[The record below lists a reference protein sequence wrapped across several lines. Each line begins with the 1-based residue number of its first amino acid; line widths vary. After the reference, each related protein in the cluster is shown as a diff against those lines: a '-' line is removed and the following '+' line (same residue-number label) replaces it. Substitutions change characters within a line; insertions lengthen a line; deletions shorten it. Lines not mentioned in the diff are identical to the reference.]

1 MKWFKRLFNKEPE
14 YEIVSNEVPMST
26 LLRWY
31 LYDTRLAEPN
41 TLVEELGLNK
51 VSEEGEDK
59 EKEDSDNRL
68 ANIATMFPF
77 MDTIADFSV
86 NTMLAMQITKAEE
99 HDEEV
104 SEEDL
109 ETSGIIYKAI
119 AMSTLIGFLSIATHL
134 DIIHPTLLNSG
145 ELDMEIDD
153 E

>member
-1 MKWFKRLFNKEPE
+1 
-14 YEIVSNEVPMST
+14 MST

>member
-1 MKWFKRLFNKEPE
+1 MKWFKRLFSREPE

-99 HDEEV
+99 HDEEL

-145 ELDMEIDD
+145 ELEMEIDD

>member
-1 MKWFKRLFNKEPE
+1 VKWFKRLFNKEPE

>member
-1 MKWFKRLFNKEPE
+1 VKWLKKLFNREPE
-14 YEIVSNEVPMST
+14 FEIVSNEVPMST

-68 ANIATMFPF
+68 ADIITMFPF
-77 MDTIADFSV
+77 MDTISDFSV
-86 NTMLAMQITKAEE
+86 NTMLAMQKLKAEE
-99 HDEEV
+99 HDDELT
-104 SEEDL
+104 EDEL
-109 ETSGIIYKAI
+109 DAAGTIYKAV

-145 ELDMEIDD
+145 ELEMEIDD